1 MNSLPRLIIGPI
13 STGILAW
20 RVLKMQRT
28 FHIVVDTRACVS
40 VCSHRYEAGEG
51 ERESET
57 RHASRVF
64 RWIRSWVERGPPR
77 ENKEM
82 DDERGLLFE
91 SSHIRLLSRIVSCR
105 CSRNVFNGFTHVR
118 PCADQLRPPCASIVP
133 FVPSRGRVSFRQINR
148 ENRFSYIR
156 F

>member
-40 VCSHRYEAGEG
+40 VCSHRHEAGEG

-105 CSRNVFNGFTHVR
+105 CSRNVFNGFY
-118 PCADQLRPPCASIVP
+118 PCAPLCRSIKATVRLNCPFCAQPKTS
-133 FVPSRGRVSFRQINR
+133 
-148 ENRFSYIR
+148 
-156 F
+156 